1 MKNYVNKNLGS
12 SDSSEKDNENYI
24 EESIKKKAFWV
35 MLFLIVL
42 VLVGILIQNFHIM
55 KYEKKIAFS
64 NTSSSADIEGWEEFD
79 ENALD
84 DFNVESPKEFED
96 SSERTFEPYEAT
108 TTATTES
115 FGVSTNVAVVDAVI
129 READDTV
136 EQLIENSYGEKVA
149 IYARE
154 FYKEYQ
160 GKVKYGVDFE
170 LRKKAYWL
178 IPEDDGTFTVDCV
191 GLVNLIVHNAT
202 GFSLPDEGGYT
213 GFVIPEDPKGSAQIA
228 QVFEPFKFQ
237 DVIYDLHPG
246 DILTVDGRCHEVIYI
261 GNDEI
266 LDITNGLE
274 IKSVREYKYDKR
286 AQIVIREG

>member
-1 MKNYVNKNLGS
+1 MKKYDNKNLGN

-24 EESIKKKAFWV
+24 EKSFKERLFWV

-64 NTSSSADIEGWEEFD
+64 NTSSSTGIEGWEKFD
-79 ENALD
+79 ENAIGNF
-84 DFNVESPKEFED
+84 DFESPKEFEG
-96 SSERTFEPYEAT
+96 SSEGTFKQYEAT
-108 TTATTES
+108 TTTTTES
-115 FGVSTNVAVVDAVI
+115 VRVSTNVAVVDAVI
-129 READDTV
+129 KEADDTV
-136 EQLIENSYGEKVA
+136 DQLIENSYGEKVA

-202 GFSLPDEGGYT
+202 GFSLPDEGEYS
-213 GFVIPEDPKGSAQIA
+213 GFVIPEGPKGSAQIA
-228 QVFEPFKFQ
+228 QVLEPFKFQ

-246 DILTVDGRCHEVIYI
+246 DILTVDGRGHEVIYI

-286 AQIVIREG
+286 AQIVISEG